1 LCTQRATG
9 CPDSDRSPL
18 DLFGRSYA
26 LEGKNLNSPAGD
38 TNWKLAASPP
48 DAGDLTV
55 HESEAI
61 SSPFDLTYEQ
71 EVEEVTVVWLPS
83 SSPRRTQLLA

>member
-1 LCTQRATG
+1 
-9 CPDSDRSPL
+9 L

-55 HESEAI
+55 HESDAI
-61 SSPFDLTYEQ
+61 SSPSTDLTYER

-83 SSPRRTQLLA
+83 PSPRRTQLLA